1 MKRLGLIGL
10 VLICLMIAV
19 SMILPVS
26 AASSYLRGDADG
38 DGVVTITDAT
48 AIQRTLAEIPTAS
61 FFEKAADVDGDGLN
75 IMDATNIQ
83 RYLVGF
89 ENTYHIDE
97 MVTVPD
103 PTTPQPTTPQ
113 PTTPQPTRDPYELPV
128 VPKK

>member
-38 DGVVTITDAT
+38 DG
-48 AIQRTLAEIPTAS
+48 
-61 FFEKAADVDGDGLN
+61 LN
-75 IMDATNIQ
+75 IIDATNIQ
-83 RYLVGF
+83 RYLAGF
-89 ENTYHIDE
+89 PNIYHIE
-97 MVTVPD
+97 ESVTVPD
-103 PTTPQPTTPQ
+103 PTTPQ